1 MLILISVRYISRSNK
16 HFCANTWKFIRAKIS
31 ANKVSRC
38 SGHLIILIG
47 WWNRKQTV
55 GQGALTCKKHRPKEL
70 LWYEKNRN
78 RTARVWPWWLSLHAI
93 SDENNNSIAIFW
105 TFFNNELPRKF
116 SVTLLILFPNGQG
129 FGAIISGEHS
139 QSLNLI
145 IMVPVCEFTV
155 KIKSS
160 IRILKWN
167 KKNNNKKKGKIQW

>member
-1 MLILISVRYISRSNK
+1 MVGETENKPSARAHWHVRS
-16 HFCANTWKFIRAKIS
+16 
-31 ANKVSRC
+31 
-38 SGHLIILIG
+38 
-47 WWNRKQTV
+47 TV
-55 GQGALTCKKHRPKEL
+55 QKNCCGMK
-70 LWYEKNRN
+70 KNRN